1 MLMLGL
7 PDRFIDHGDHQK
19 LLAAEGLDAGGIE
32 RSIRSRFGAWV
43 KPHATAVD
51 PDPLKPLAP

>member
-1 MLMLGL
+1 MAEGILRPMLMLGL

-32 RSIRSRFGAWV
+32 RSIRTRFGQWV
-43 KPHATAVD
+43 A
-51 PDPLKPLAP
+51 PL

>member
-1 MLMLGL
+1 MLGL

-32 RSIRSRFGAWV
+32 RSIRNRFARWV
-43 KPHATAVD
+43 APRATVEHAD
-51 PDPLKPLAP
+51 APNSSAT